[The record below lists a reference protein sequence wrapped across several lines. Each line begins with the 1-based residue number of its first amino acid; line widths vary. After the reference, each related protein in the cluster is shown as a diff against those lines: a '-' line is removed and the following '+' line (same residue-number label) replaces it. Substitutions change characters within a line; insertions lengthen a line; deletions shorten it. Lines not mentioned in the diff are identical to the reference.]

1 LNTGF
6 TILVDLSQLSVE
18 DFRKQM
24 TVKHRYYNKKARNN
38 SCTWEVGNDLN
49 LMTNL
54 KLLHDQMVTDKNLA
68 SISLSETDL
77 NAMYEQLKEN
87 ILIVQG
93 SMDNQPAVICLVLI
107 FGTNAFY
114 MVAAANALGRQN
126 SASYAMIETL
136 VSELSARGVQ
146 SFDFGGL
153 DPVNLAAAGVNHF
166 KSGFGGSLVEQ
177 VGEWEYSRSQL
188 LRALVNGLIG
198 IKGGRS

>member
-1 LNTGF
+1 
-6 TILVDLSQLSVE
+6 
-18 DFRKQM
+18 
-24 TVKHRYYNKKARNN
+24 
-38 SCTWEVGNDLN
+38 
-49 LMTNL
+49 MTNL

-68 SISLSETDL
+68 SISLSATDL

-93 SMDNQPAVICLVLI
+93 SMDNQPAVTCLVLI

-153 DPVNLAAAGVNHF
+153 DPANLAAAGVNHF

-198 IKGGRS
+198 VKGGRS